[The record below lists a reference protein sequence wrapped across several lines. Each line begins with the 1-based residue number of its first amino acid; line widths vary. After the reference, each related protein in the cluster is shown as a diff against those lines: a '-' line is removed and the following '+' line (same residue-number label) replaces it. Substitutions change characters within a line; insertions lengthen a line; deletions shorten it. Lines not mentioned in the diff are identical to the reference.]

1 MDKCEPMKLL
11 PCYKDYLWGGEKL
24 KKIYGKNSGFSIT
37 AESWELACREDGM
50 CTIENG
56 KFAGYT
62 LKQVFD
68 IHPEYIGAYADHLPL
83 LVKLIDARQDLSIQV
98 HPSDLTARPELG
110 EAGKAEMWYVI
121 DAEPHAFLYY
131 GLKQEITAQEL
142 VERAVNGTI
151 CEVLNCIPIK
161 RGDVFDIQPGTIH
174 AIGAGALIAEIQ
186 QNSNTTFRV
195 YDYLRKDKNGKLR
208 PLHLKRAVQVA
219 NLKPVLPEE
228 CRTNIQLY
236 FSGYRITQMFSGNHF
251 EAYKIEVI
259 QKVSLSCM
267 NESFAHLLVIQGD
280 AILQTGGADFQMQ
293 AGDSWFLP
301 AGLGKYVIEGECV
314 VLLSKMNEEG
324 NRI

>member
-1 MDKCEPMKLL
+1 MKYSPLKMH
-11 PCYKDYLWGGEKL
+11 PCYKDYLWGGSRL
-24 KKIYGKNSGFSIT
+24 KKEYGKTDAPAVT

-68 IHPEYIGAYADHLPL
+68 IHPEYIGAYANHLPL
-83 LVKLIDARQDLSIQV
+83 LVKLIDAKQDLSIQV

-110 EAGKAEMWYVI
+110 ETGKAEMWYVI
-121 DAEPHAFLYY
+121 DAEPHAVLYY
-131 GLKQEITAQEL
+131 GLKQEITAKEL

-195 YDYLRKDKNGKLR
+195 YDYLRKDKDGKLR
-208 PLHLKRAVQVA
+208 PLHLKRAAEVA
-219 NLKPVLPEE
+219 NLKPVLPQE
-228 CRTNIQLY
+228 CRINIQLC
-236 FSGYRITQMFSGNHF
+236 FSGYRISQLFSGNHF
-251 EAYKIEVI
+251 EVYKIEVF
-259 QKVSLSCM
+259 QKISLSCTH
-267 NESFAHLLVIQGD
+267 ESFAHLLVIQGD
-280 AILQTGGADFQMQ
+280 AILQNDDEGFQMH

-301 AGLGKYVIEGECV
+301 AGLGKYIIEGECV
-314 VLLSKMNEEG
+314 VLLSKMNEGGE
-324 NRI
+324 